1 MALLLVA
8 LFVVVPAVEIYVLL
22 QVGHAIGA
30 PATVALLLADAAL
43 GAALSRREGRKAWR
57 ALRTALLEQRLPA
70 REVVDGA
77 LVVLGGA
84 FLLTPGFVTDVI
96 GVLCLLP
103 PTRAILRR
111 ALTGMATR
119 RLLGRSQ
126 PSGPLSYEVVE
137 GEVLREQ

>member
-84 FLLTPGFVTDVI
+84 FLLTPGFVTDVM

-103 PTRAILRR
+103 PTRATLRR

-119 RLLGRSQ
+119 RLLGRSR

-137 GEVLREQ
+137 GEVLHEQ

>member
-103 PTRAILRR
+103 PTRATLRR

-119 RLLGRSQ
+119 RLLGRSR

-137 GEVLREQ
+137 GEVLHEQ

>member
-22 QVGHAIGA
+22 QVGHASGA

-57 ALRTALLEQRLPA
+57 PLRTALLEQRLPA

-126 PSGPLSYEVVE
+126 PSGPRSYEVVE